1 MCYIKV
7 LIKNSQG
14 NNSPRMHY
22 ALGGLR
28 VAFIKLLGSC

>member
-14 NNSPRMHY
+14 NNSPGMHF
-22 ALGGLR
+22 ALGALR
-28 VAFIKLLGSC
+28 GHIY